1 MPLEIIRNDI
11 TKVRADAIIN
21 TANPN
26 VAVGDG
32 VDSAVY
38 AAAGRDLLLAERA
51 KIGPLRPGE
60 CAVTPAFALPA
71 KYIIHTVGP
80 AWEGGD
86 KGEVETVAK
95 CYRNSLEKAKE
106 LNCESAAF
114 PLISAGTY
122 GFPKD
127 VALKTAVSEI
137 SGFLFG
143 CDMTVYL
150 VVYDKKSFEVSGK
163 AFSEIK
169 SYIDESDV
177 VIREHRRTEL
187 GGNALR
193 QPRNVYSESFGLFP
207 DEASETA
214 PYASAQPADGTLR
227 PQRSFSVESPASSS
241 AAKKRRAGIF
251 SSIVG
256 RDKPEKKT
264 VGSIPPSAVPV
275 PVPNKS
281 IDDVIKEKD
290 DTFQQYLLRI
300 IDRKGLTDPEVYKKA
315 NIDRKHFS
323 KIRSNVNYNPSKKTA
338 LALAVALE
346 LNLDETRDLLLKAGM
361 ALTRSSIFDI
371 IMEYC
376 IEHRMTDI
384 HEINCILFEY
394 GQPTLGA
401 EQ

>member
-11 TKVRADAIIN
+11 TKVHADAIIN
-21 TANPN
+21 TANPK
-26 VAVGDG
+26 VTVGRG
-32 VDSAVY
+32 VDSAIY

-51 KIGPLRPGE
+51 KIGELRPGE
-60 CAVTPAFALPA
+60 CAATPAFSLPA

-95 CYRNSLEKAKE
+95 CYRNSLQLAKE
-106 LNCESAAF
+106 LECESAAF

-127 VALKTAVSEI
+127 VALKTAISEI

-143 CDMTVYL
+143 SEMTVYL
-150 VVYDKKSFEVSGK
+150 VVYDKTAFEVSGK
-163 AFSEIK
+163 AFSDIK
-169 SYIDESDV
+169 SYIDESEV
-177 VIREHRRTEL
+177 VVHSHRRPGPGMDVRSDSFSFDSFREL
-187 GGNALR
+187 GPMN
-193 QPRNVYSESFGLFP
+193 FGGAARSAGSAE
-207 DEASETA
+207 EAA
-214 PYASAQPADGTLR
+214 PQEK
-227 PQRSFSVESPASSS
+227 RS
-241 AAKKRRAGIF
+241 KRRILP
-251 SSIVG
+251 SI
-256 RDKPEKKT
+256 T
-264 VGSIPPSAVPV
+264 PV
-275 PVPNKS
+275 LKENKS

-290 DTFQQYLLRI
+290 ETFQQHLFRI

-323 KIRSNVNYNPSKKTA
+323 KIRSNVDYNPSKRTA

-346 LNLDETRDLLLKAGM
+346 LNLDETRDLLLKAGL
-361 ALTRSSIFDI
+361 ALTHSSIFDI

-376 IEHRMTDI
+376 IEHKIRDI
-384 HEINCILFEY
+384 YEINCILFDY

-401 EQ
+401 

>member
-1 MPLEIIRNDI
+1 MPLEIISNDI

-26 VAVGDG
+26 VAVGEG

-38 AAAGRDLLLAERA
+38 SAAGRDLLLAERA
-51 KIGPLRPGE
+51 KIGELRPGE

-80 AWEGGD
+80 AWEGGNS
-86 KGEVETVAK
+86 GEVETVAK

-163 AFSEIK
+163 AFSDIK
-169 SYIDESDV
+169 SYIDGSDV
-177 VIREHRRTEL
+177 VIREHRRAEPGACLSSQSISFDGRSGNYEPAGAARSLYREEEL
-187 GGNALR
+187 AR
-193 QPRNVYSESFGLFP
+193 PE
-207 DEASETA
+207 
-214 PYASAQPADGTLR
+214 PA
-227 PQRSFSVESPASSS
+227 
-241 AAKKRRAGIF
+241 KRRERRGIL
-251 SSIVG
+251 
-256 RDKPEKKT
+256 
-264 VGSIPPSAVPV
+264 PPLG
-275 PVPNKS
+275 
-281 IDDVIKEKD
+281 ILRRQEKD
-290 DTFQQYLLRI
+290 LEDIIKKKDETFQQYLFRI

-346 LNLDETRDLLLKAGM
+346 LNLDETRDLLLKAGL
-361 ALTRSSIFDI
+361 ALTHSSIFDI